1 MVVVFQTPK
10 VRPSTSLCMSEKED
24 GKEPISNIILQTSS
38 VGGYDQAS
46 LVGHGMLWCHLV
58 IKTGSEPKLL
68 ATMVIISS

>member
-1 MVVVFQTPK
+1 MD
-10 VRPSTSLCMSEKED
+10 TSNCAEEGEIKEELAKED